1 MGYADHPR
9 NANELILG
17 VMNIDTLS
25 LISQIEDKV
34 KDVKDARSRLQTA
47 WLDRKRFYD
56 QIFDLHIFLRDAE
69 QLNTISASQEV
80 TYISTL

>member
-1 MGYADHPR
+1 
-9 NANELILG
+9 
-17 VMNIDTLS
+17 MNIDTLS

-56 QIFDLHIFLRDAE
+56 QIFDLQIFLRDAE

>member
-1 MGYADHPR
+1 
-9 NANELILG
+9 
-17 VMNIDTLS
+17 MNIDTLS

-47 WLDRKRFYD
+47 WLVRKRFYD